1 MQIKDSLDLLNKQV
15 ELSLSRD
22 DRAGLNGALS
32 NIEEALRTLKGLQT
46 LMEDYRNNIIKELNS
61 LDELY
66 RPDDNEPWWNK

>member
-22 DRAGLNGALS
+22 DRADLNGALS

-66 RPDDNEPWWNK
+66 RSDDEEPWWNK